1 MQTNNLN
8 NSLMYNYKTKP
19 FQHQKQALIEGA
31 NHKNFAYFMEM
42 GTGKTKVAIDNA
54 AYLHQKLAIDFA
66 FVIAPNSVYQNW
78 QKEIN
83 VHCPIETNS
92 YIWKVTKDKNFEYD
106 PKKLTFVLMNVEALS
121 HASGKKWLETK
132 LSKVGMRSMIILD
145 ESTSIKNL
153 KASRTKSIIKLG
165 QLARYKR
172 ILTGSPI
179 TKSPLDLFSQCAFLD
194 KQLLGYDSFTVFKSR
209 YAVMYNIERGG
220 YSIQIPKYY
229 VNLEELEYKLKNFS
243 YRVRKKD
250 CLDLPEKMYIQRYI
264 ELSEEQRQAYDR
276 LKENALIILQDDEVS
291 YNNKLTELLK
301 LQQVANGFLK
311 TNEGNIIDFKTNAKL
326 KELMSILDEIE
337 DKCIIWAN
345 YVHNIEQI
353 KKQLEDEYGK
363 DSVVSIYGKDS
374 VEVRNEAVEKFQNNK
389 ECRFL
394 VGNPTVGGYGLTL
407 TAAKY
412 VIYFSNS
419 YNLEVRQQSEDRAH
433 RIGQGAQVTY
443 IDLIVKDTIDEM
455 VLHNLENKIELS
467 AKTLGEQV
475 QKWL

>member
-1 MQTNNLN
+1 
-8 NSLMYNYKTKP
+8 MYKYKTEP
-19 FQHQKQALIEGA
+19 FKHQRQSLTEGA
-31 NHKNFAYFMEM
+31 KPHNFAYFMEM

-54 AYLHQKLAIDFA
+54 AYLFQDKRIDYA

-78 QKEIN
+78 KKEIDI
-83 VHCPIETNS
+83 HCPEETNI
-92 YIWKVTKDKNFEYD
+92 YIWKVSKDKTFKMD
-106 PKKLTFVLMNVEALS
+106 PNKLTFILMNVEALS
-121 HASGKKWLETK
+121 HASGKKWLQSK
-132 LSKVGMRSMIILD
+132 LQKHGMRSMIILD

-153 KASRTKSIIKLG
+153 KASRTKAIIKLG
-165 QLARYKR
+165 ELARYKR

-194 KQLLGYDSFTVFKSR
+194 KKLLGYENFTVFKSK
-209 YAVMYNIERGG
+209 YAVMYSIERGG

-229 VNLEELEYKLKNFS
+229 VNLEELEFKLKNFS

-250 CLDLPEKMYIQRYI
+250 CLDLPEKMYVQRYVDMP
-264 ELSEEQRQAYDR
+264 EEQQQAYDR
-276 LKENALIILQDDEVS
+276 LKITAMTVMQDEEVS

-301 LQQVANGFLK
+301 LQQVTNGFVK
-311 TNEGNIIDFKTNAKL
+311 TNEGNIIDFKSNAKL
-326 KELMSILDEIE
+326 KELMAIIEETE

-345 YVHNIEQI
+345 YVHNIEGI
-353 KKQLEDEYGK
+353 KNKLTETYGP
-363 DSVVSIYGKDS
+363 DSVVSIYGADS
-374 VEVRNEAVEKFQNNK
+374 VEDRNQAVEKFQNND

-433 RIGQGAQVTY
+433 RIGQKSQVTY
-443 IDLIVKDTIDEM
+443 IDIICRDTIDQM

>member
-1 MQTNNLN
+1 
-8 NSLMYNYKTKP
+8 MYKYKTSP
-19 FQHQKQALIEGA
+19 FKHQRQALIEGA
-31 NHKNFAYFMEM
+31 KLQNFAYFMEM
-42 GTGKTKVAIDNA
+42 GTGKTKVAIDNT
-54 AYLHQKLAIDFA
+54 AYLYQEKKIDFA

-78 QKEIN
+78 KKEIDF
-83 VHCPIETNS
+83 HCPEETNI
-92 YIWKVTKDKNFEYD
+92 YIWKVTKDKTFKLD
-106 PKKLTFVLMNVEALS
+106 PNKLTFILMNVEALS
-121 HASGKKWLETK
+121 HASGKKWLEYK
-132 LSKVGMRSMIILD
+132 LLKHGMRSMVILD

-153 KASRTKSIIKLG
+153 KASRTKAIIKLG
-165 QLARYKR
+165 KLARYKR

-194 KQLLGYDSFTVFKSR
+194 KKLLGYENFTVFKSR
-209 YAVMYNIERGG
+209 YAVMYSIERGG
-220 YSIQIPKYY
+220 YNIQIPKYY

-250 CLDLPEKMYIQRYI
+250 CLDLPEKMYVQRNI
-264 ELSEEQRQAYDR
+264 ELPDEQRLAYEK
-276 LKENALIILQDDEVS
+276 LKATALILLKNDEVS

-301 LQQVANGFLK
+301 LQQVANGFVK
-311 TNEGNIIDFKTNAKL
+311 TNDGNIVDFKTNAKL
-326 KELMSILDEIE
+326 KELMSILEESE

-345 YVHNIEQI
+345 YVHNIEMI
-353 KKQLEDEYGK
+353 KKKLGEVYGEN
-363 DSVVSIYGKDS
+363 SVVSIYGKDS
-374 VEVRNEAVEKFQNNK
+374 VDIRNKAVESFQSDDR
-389 ECRFL
+389 CRFL

-433 RIGQGAQVTY
+433 RYGQTSQVTY
-443 IDLIVKDTIDEM
+443 IDLIAADTIDEM

>member
-1 MQTNNLN
+1 
-8 NSLMYNYKTKP
+8 MYNYKTKP
-19 FQHQKQALIEGA
+19 FKHQRQSLIEGA
-31 NHKNFAYFMEM
+31 KPYNFAYFMEM

-54 AYLHQKLAIDFA
+54 AYLFQEQRIDFA

-78 QKEIN
+78 KKEIDF
-83 VHCPIETNS
+83 HCPEKTNI
-92 YIWKVTKDKNFEYD
+92 YIWKVTKDKTFKLD
-106 PKKLTFVLMNVEALS
+106 PKKLTFILMNVEALS
-121 HASGKKWLETK
+121 HASGKKWLEYK
-132 LSKVGMRSMIILD
+132 LLKHGMRSMVILD

-153 KASRTKSIIKLG
+153 KASRTKAIIKLG

-194 KQLLGYDSFTVFKSR
+194 KKLLGYENYTVFKSR
-209 YAVMYNIERGG
+209 YAVMYSIERGG
-220 YSIQIPKYY
+220 YNIQIPKYY

-250 CLDLPEKMYIQRYI
+250 CLDLPPKMYVQRHI
-264 ELSEEQRQAYDR
+264 ELPDEQRIAYEK
-276 LKENALIILQDDEVS
+276 LKATALILLKDDEVS

-301 LQQVANGFLK
+301 LQQVANGFVK
-311 TNEGNIIDFKTNAKL
+311 TNDGNIVDFKSNAKL
-326 KELMSILDEIE
+326 KELLSILEESE

-345 YVHNIEQI
+345 YVHNIEMI
-353 KKQLEDEYGK
+353 KKKLGEVYGK

-374 VEVRNEAVEKFQNNK
+374 VDVRNKAVESFQSNDR
-389 ECRFL
+389 CRFL

-433 RIGQGAQVTY
+433 RYGQTSQVTY
-443 IDLIVKDTIDEM
+443 IDLIATDTIDEM

-467 AKTLGEQV
+467 AKTLGEHV